1 MTVLPIQV
9 TRDSD
14 GNSDSKRFSV
24 RRLRLALAGVAVVVG
39 GGAAAIPLLTAG
51 PAGAIGTAQYACSGV
66 GVTITPANG
75 YVPVGP
81 AVHVY
86 TGTAS
91 ATAVELTASADAN
104 VTPNAEMRLSWSI
117 DGHPARDFRYGP
129 GNFAE
134 NQQFAGTRT
143 VVDVAT
149 VGPGSHSIQP
159 EIRISGNPT
168 TSGTLYGLCTLA
180 QRSSN

>member
-1 MTVLPIQV
+1 MF
-9 TRDSD
+9 
-14 GNSDSKRFSV
+14 NSKRLFV
-24 RRLRLALAGVAVVVG
+24 CKLRLALAGAAVILG
-39 GGAAAIPLLTAG
+39 GGAAVIPLLAAG
-51 PAGAIGTAQYACSGV
+51 PASAISPGQVACSGP

-81 AVHVY
+81 AVHVND
-86 TGTAS
+86 GTAS
-91 ATAVELTASADAN
+91 STAVELTASADAN

-117 DGHPARDFRYGP
+117 DGAAAQDFRYGP

-149 VGPGSHSIQP
+149 LGPGAHSIQP
-159 EIRISGNPT
+159 EIRISGNAT

-180 QRSSN
+180 QRTSN